1 MTSNN
6 STGLRVLIADD
17 NRDSAD
23 SFAILLQAQGHEVY
37 VAYAGEDALAM
48 GARFRPQLVL
58 LDLAMPDIDGY
69 EVARRIRA
77 NEWGSSVTLVAVTG
91 LGQANDLRKT
101 RENGFDHH
109 LVKPVEIGSLA
120 SVLRKCADEQD
131 KGLGG
136 AT

>member
-23 SFAILLQAQGHEVY
+23 SFAILLQVKGHEVC
-37 VAYAGEDALAM
+37 VAYAGDEAMVM

-109 LVKPVEIGSLA
+109 LVKPVEISSLE
-120 SVLRKCADEQD
+120 SVLKRCAEEQRKVP
-131 KGLGG
+131 G
-136 AT
+136 AAE